1 MTTVVRVRKNEPMPK
16 ALTREELQAQT
27 RDLIL
32 SAAEK
37 VFLARGYHATTIAQI
52 ADEAG
57 RTHGSIYGN
66 FAGKE
71 ELCLQ
76 VIRSHFEQVLVGLS
90 TAVLTADGQDAKK
103 LATQQQWEK
112 LLAEP
117 AWIRLAADFTIATRS
132 DPALEQ
138 SNRDIVDRFTAGIR
152 ALVLVQASALGV
164 QTVDPELLERAAAA
178 LLATGVGLAVGYALG
193 ATTRELAV
201 VSFLD
206 SVELWFRRMENHSHP
221 PS

>member
-1 MTTVVRVRKNEPMPK
+1 MPK

-27 RDLIL
+27 RDLIV
-32 SAAEK
+32 SAAEQ

-52 ADEAG
+52 AEEAG

-71 ELCLQ
+71 DLCLQ
-76 VIRSHFEQVLVGLS
+76 VLRGHFEHVLLGLS
-90 TAVLTADGQDAKK
+90 TAVLTADGQAAKM

-112 LLAEP
+112 LLEEP

-132 DPALEQ
+132 DPAQEE
-138 SNRDIVDRFTAGIR
+138 SNRETIDGFIAGIR
-152 ALVLVQASALGV
+152 ALILMQAGALGV
-164 QTVDPELLERAAAA
+164 QSVDPELLERAGAA
-178 LLATGVGLAVGYALG
+178 LLATGLGLAVGYSLG

-206 SVELWFRRMENHSHP
+206 SVELWFRRMDIHSRAAT
-221 PS
+221 S

>member
-1 MTTVVRVRKNEPMPK
+1 MPK
-16 ALTREELQAQT
+16 ALTRDELQAQT
-27 RDLIL
+27 RELIV
-32 SAAEK
+32 SAAER

-76 VIRSHFEQVLVGLS
+76 VLRRHFQHVLEGLS
-90 TAVLTADGQDAKK
+90 TAVLTAAGETAKMS
-103 LATQQQWEK
+103 ATQQQWEK
-112 LLAEP
+112 LLEEP

-138 SNRDIVDRFTAGIR
+138 SNRDTIDGFTAGIR
-152 ALVLVQASALGV
+152 ILILAQANTLGV
-164 QTVDPELLERAAAA
+164 QAVDHELLERAGAA

-193 ATTRELAV
+193 AASHELTVA
-201 VSFLD
+201 SFLD
-206 SVELWFRRMENHSHP
+206 SVELWFRRMDIHSLPAADLVADHHD
-221 PS
+221 